1 MLQILRNALAKCIE
15 PLLKRAELL
24 LQHQCTLIRLRRFV
38 AFPQNYEK
46 NRQHADE
53 RNSDEKIK
61 QRGHLFVMS
70 SGVEPPLNISETGRE
85 SATSCGMT
93 RATKNALSFQRKP
106 PFRALEN
113 RAPPHNVRQ

>member
-24 LQHQCTLIRLRRFV
+24 LQHQCTLIRLRRLV
-38 AFPQNYEK
+38 AFPQNHEK
-46 NRQHADE
+46 NRQDTDQ

-61 QRGHLFVMS
+61 QRCHLFVMS
-70 SGVEPPLNISETGRE
+70 SGVETSLNISETVRE

-93 RATKNALSFQRKP
+93 RATRIALSFQRKP
-106 PFRALEN
+106 LFRAPEN
-113 RAPPHNVRQ
+113 RAPPHSVRQ